1 MFLVIVVNVKYTF
14 SKDCCDYFIR
24 MGCERSE
31 EWNQGEL
38 LRKTTVVQVTADGHL
53 GLRECWWRWRER
65 TGASCWPGGCDR
77 EEGGVSVSLGVGVL
91 NIHESR
97 AIIHHSSLSFTGYE
111 PLKVW
116 LLLKSNFFREPFPG
130 TTICSIV
137 VQSLSCVRLSVIP
150 WTAASQPP
158 CPSLSPKI
166 SSNSSSTSQWCSPTI
181 SSSVFPFSSCL
192 QSFLASGSFPMNQFF
207 TSGGQSIGAS
217 ASASVLPMDV
227 SFMTDWFDVLAVQG
241 TLKGLLQHHSSKAS
255 ILWHSFS
262 LLYGPTFTPI
272 YDYWK
277 NHSFDCM
284 NTGQQSDISAF

>member
-38 LRKTTVVQVTADGHL
+38 LRNTTVVQVTADGHL

-137 VQSLSCVRLSVIP
+137 VQSLSCVWLSVIP

-166 SSNSSSTSQWCSPTI
+166 SSNSSSMSQWCSPTI

-192 QSFLASGSFPMNQFF
+192 QSFLASGSFPMNIQGWFPLRLTNLISLLWKLLSKVLFRTTIGKLQFF
-207 TSGGQSIGAS
+207 ITQPSLWSNSHIC
-217 ASASVLPMDV
+217 
-227 SFMTDWFDVLAVQG
+227 TR
-241 TLKGLLQHHSSKAS
+241 LLEK
-255 ILWHSFS
+255 
-262 LLYGPTFTPI
+262 P
-272 YDYWK
+272 
-277 NHSFDCM
+277 
-284 NTGQQSDISAF
+284 

>member
-116 LLLKSNFFREPFPG
+116 LLLKSNFFREPFPC

-150 WTAASQPP
+150 WTAASQTP

-217 ASASVLPMDV
+217 ASASVLPMNIQG
-227 SFMTDWFDVLAVQG
+227 WFPLRL
-241 TLKGLLQHHSSKAS
+241 TNL
-255 ILWHSFS
+255 IS
-262 LLYGPTFTPI
+262 LL
-272 YDYWK
+272 WK
-277 NHSFDCM
+277 LLSKVLFRTTIGKLQFFITQPSLWSNSHIC
-284 NTGQQSDISAF
+284 TRLLEKP